1 MRRIR
6 KAVIPVAGLGTR
18 FLPATKAQPKEM
30 LPLVDKPVIQHVVEE
45 AIRAGAEN
53 IILVTGRGKQ
63 AIENHFD
70 VAYELEDTLQ
80 RRGKTADLEQVRGI
94 TGLSNFAYVRQG
106 EPLGLGH
113 AVLCARHAVGDEPFA
128 LLLGD
133 DVFAEED
140 AALEAL
146 VEAYQ
151 ATGKSVVGVQEVPL
165 AHTSRYGIVSAPTD
179 PTKPW
184 DVTHIVEKPKP
195 ELAPSRYAVV
205 GRYILTP
212 NVFDHLARL
221 EPGVGGEYQLTD
233 ALMKLAKE
241 GQLVAAP
248 IPAKRYDTGN
258 KLDYLKAN
266 VEFALKRD
274 DLGSDFLAYLK
285 EVVTAQ

>member
-1 MRRIR
+1 MNTLR

-30 LPLVDKPVIQHVVEE
+30 LPLVDMPVIQHVVEE
-45 AIRAGAEN
+45 AIRAGVESLV
-53 IILVTGRGKQ
+53 LVTGRGKS

-70 VAYELEDTLQ
+70 VAYELEDTLR
-80 RRGKTADLEQVRGI
+80 RRGKQEDLDLVRGI
-94 TGLSNFAYVRQG
+94 THLAQFAYVRQG

-133 DVFAEED
+133 DVFDERD
-140 AALEAL
+140 SALEAL
-146 VEAYQ
+146 IAAHQ
-151 ATGKSVVGVQEVPL
+151 ATGKSIVGVQEVPKE
-165 AHTSRYGIVSAPTD
+165 HVSRYGIVNAPANLD
-179 PTKPW
+179 PFW
-184 DVTHIVEKPKP
+184 DVTAIVEKPDPLK
-195 ELAPSRYAVV
+195 APSRWAVV
-205 GRYILTP
+205 GRYVLEP
-212 NVFDHLARL
+212 RVFNHLAAL

-233 ALMKLAKE
+233 ALAVLARE
-241 GQLVAAP
+241 GRLVAAP

-274 DLGSDFLAYLK
+274 DLRSDFTAYLK
-285 EVVTAQ
+285 DLVRGL